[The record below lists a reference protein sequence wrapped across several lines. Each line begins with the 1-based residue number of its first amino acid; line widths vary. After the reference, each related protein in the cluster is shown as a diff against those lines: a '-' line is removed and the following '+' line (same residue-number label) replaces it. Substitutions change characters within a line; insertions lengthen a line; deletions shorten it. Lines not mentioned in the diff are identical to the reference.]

1 MAPDT
6 TPTEHGDHGDHRDD
20 RDRDHRDHSSTPRAR
35 RRPHRPRRTT
45 GRPRTRAAQRRAL
58 RREVP
63 GTVGVLTDAH
73 DFQAMRGYDTFPF
86 DDHPA
91 YLRHVEALLTSRAA
105 GGLHT
110 SVALF
115 DPDDFAEYCT
125 DEGIAPDAVRSRSR
139 FTASVAARGD
149 ALTYTG
155 QPLDE
160 LLPRL
165 IDNAVRRATWEYA
178 ASLLADIGACAHC
191 GEDIGKAS
199 FDRAFHLLSRLLEAA
214 GPGAHHLVCSVL
226 APEEHLLAALQAER
240 DATSATARI
249 DTVALTEFVTVL
261 ATAVALDRPAGVVLR
276 TTTEEDAPVRLHGWR
291 LHASSLVPLTEAE
304 VFSAYC
310 TDATTGEP
318 VSPEPNVEY
327 RAGFEVPT
335 DDPDSHR

>member
-1 MAPDT
+1 MTPNT
-6 TPTEHGDHGDHRDD
+6 TPPEHDDHRD
-20 RDRDHRDHSSTPRAR
+20 RSSAPNSR
-35 RRPHRPRRTT
+35 RSQRPRRTT

-63 GTVGVLTDAH
+63 ATVGVLTDAH
-73 DFQAMRGYDTFPF
+73 DFHAMRGYDTFPF

-91 YLRHVEALLTSRAA
+91 YLRHVEALLTARTAD
-105 GGLHT
+105 GLHT

-115 DPDDFAEYCT
+115 DPDDFAQYCT
-125 DEGIAPDAVRSRSR
+125 DEGIDPDAARSRSR
-139 FTASVAARGD
+139 FTAAVAARGD
-149 ALTYTG
+149 ALTYSG
-155 QPLDE
+155 QPLGE

-165 IDNAVRRATWEYA
+165 IDNAVRQATWEYA
-178 ASLLADIGACAHC
+178 AALLADVGACADC

-226 APEEHLLAALQAER
+226 APEEHLLAALQAQR
-240 DATSATARI
+240 DTTSTTARM
-249 DTVALTEFVTVL
+249 DSVALTEFVTVL

-276 TTTEEDAPVRLHGWR
+276 TTTSDDTPVRLHGWR
-291 LHASSLVPLTEAE
+291 LQASRLVPLTEAE

-327 RAGFEVPT
+327 RAGFEVHA
-335 DDPDSHR
+335 DDPDPHH

>member
-1 MAPDT
+1 MTPDT
-6 TPTEHGDHGDHRDD
+6 TPAEHGDHRDPGE
-20 RDRDHRDHSSTPRAR
+20 RSASSAR
-35 RRPHRPRRTT
+35 RRSHRSRRTT

-73 DFQAMRGYDTFPF
+73 DFHAMLGYDTFPF

-91 YLRHVEALLTSRAA
+91 YLRHVEALLASRTAD
-105 GGLHT
+105 GLYT

-125 DEGIAPDAVRSRSR
+125 DEGIDPDATRSRSR
-139 FTASVAARGD
+139 YTASVAARGD

-155 QPLDE
+155 QPLGD

-165 IDNAVRRATWEYA
+165 IDNAVRQATWEYA
-178 ASLLADIGACAHC
+178 ASLLADIGACADC

-226 APEEHLLAALQAER
+226 APEEHLLAALHAQR
-240 DATSATARI
+240 DATGSTARI

-261 ATAVALDRPAGVVLR
+261 ATAVALHRPAGVVLR
-276 TTTEEDAPVRLHGWR
+276 TTTSADVPVRLHGWR
-291 LHASSLVPLTEAE
+291 LDASSLVPLTEAE

-327 RAGFEVPT
+327 RAGFEVPS
-335 DDPDSHR
+335 DEPDPHH